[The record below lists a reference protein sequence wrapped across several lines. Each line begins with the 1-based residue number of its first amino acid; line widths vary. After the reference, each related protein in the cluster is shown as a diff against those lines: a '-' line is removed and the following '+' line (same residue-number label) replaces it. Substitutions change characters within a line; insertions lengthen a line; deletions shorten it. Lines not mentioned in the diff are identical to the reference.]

1 MTTMTKNGVSTTTAA
16 GQEQYEYL
24 NYTYGRKTRRMV
36 QYDYRHTDGV
46 LFSCV
51 RNTLEECRIARD
63 IWLKNKTRRQI

>member
-16 GQEQYEYL
+16 GQEQYEYFNNTL
-24 NYTYGRKTRRMV
+24 GRKTRRMV

-63 IWLKNKTRRQI
+63 NWLKNK